1 MELLVAGGL
10 AGMGLLLNDNKNESN
25 ISSNNNI
32 YNNKI
37 INNQEQK
44 LVTQNFNNINKPQI
58 ISRCHNR
65 SIMKNEN
72 NDFIYSKL
80 SGQPI
85 EKNEFKHNN
94 MQPFF
99 GGSIKQNINN
109 DSNSILLENY
119 TGGNV
124 QNKKEVNAM
133 FKPQVNM
140 GNVNG
145 FNKSPDNTRY
155 KPSISRQYEFPIES
169 IKVGPGLNQKYG
181 SKGIGGFQQIDMQE
195 LVRPKNVDE
204 LRVKSKPKLE
214 YKGRINSGLKESRRA
229 ESIEISKNRPDTYY
243 KNSPDRY
250 FKTTGAVK
258 KEKSRDK
265 CYAKPTRRQNTRSYT
280 GGAGPG
286 SHVKPQKVGL
296 YKKSTRNTYSQPG
309 LRNLSS
315 TENWSSD
322 HQNSDYGKK
331 SIKLPCNE
339 RDVTQKRTTLSNFVT
354 NVKALIAP
362 IEDVIKTTRKENF
375 VGNSRPDGNFK
386 AQLPSK
392 MTVYDPNDVARTTI
406 KETNIDNKHNG
417 NLNGPNRSIVYDP
430 NDVARTTIKE
440 TNIDNNHSGN
450 LNGPNK
456 LTVYDPDDVAKTTIK
471 ETNIHNERA
480 GQVAGPNKL
489 TVNDPN
495 DVART
500 TIKETNIDNKH
511 NGNLNGPNKLTVYDP
526 NDIAKTT
533 IKETNIHNDRDG
545 NVNGPIKLT
554 VYDPNDIAR
563 TTIKETNIHNNRTGE
578 LRTIEKTPIYDYDT
592 APKTT
597 IRNTVPEPD
606 KNVNLNPQGPDKSVV
621 LDPNDVAKT
630 TIKETNLFETNGYIE
645 RQSNDGYLTAPKD
658 ISNTNRQFT
667 TDYEYTGVADGDV
680 GKGGGEG
687 YLTNEYNAPN
697 TNRQFLTDY
706 EYTGNA
712 DSKNNKPTS
721 YDTAYNAS
729 LNINKEEISVGRAPT
744 KTSVKFAS
752 GEDLINMEFKKL
764 EKDIINQ
771 RNPVQSKIYQ
781 KLYQDNE
788 CNYTSNKISLS
799 NSINDERIEESILNT
814 FRENP
819 FTQSLSSH

>member
-10 AGMGLLLNDNKNESN
+10 AGIGLLINEKQN
-25 ISSNNNI
+25 SNNQNV

-37 INNQEQK
+37 TNNTEKKLVNNQFKQIN
-44 LVTQNFNNINKPQI
+44 QNPRI
-58 ISRCHNR
+58 ISRCYNR
-65 SIMKNEN
+65 ELMRDN
-72 NDFIYSKL
+72 NKDFIYSKL

-85 EKNEFKHNN
+85 EKQEFKHNN

-99 GGSIKQNINN
+99 GGSIKQNTNTQ
-109 DSNSILLENY
+109 SNSILLENY
-119 TGGNV
+119 NGSTDH
-124 QNKKEVNAM
+124 NKTEVNAM
-133 FKPQVNM
+133 FKPQMNM

-145 FNKSPDNTRY
+145 FKNSPDNSRFKASITR
-155 KPSISRQYEFPIES
+155 QHEFPIES

-181 SKGIGGFQQIDMQE
+181 KQGLGGFQQFEIQE
-195 LVRPKNVDE
+195 LVKPKTVDE
-204 LRVKSKPKLE
+204 LRVKSNPKLE
-214 YKGRINSGLKESRRA
+214 YKGRINSGLKGKKRA
-229 ESIEISKNRPDTYY
+229 EAIDINKNRPDTYY

-250 FKTTGAVK
+250 FKTTGATLR
-258 KEKSRDK
+258 EKSRDK

-286 SHVKPQKVGL
+286 SHIKPKKVGL

-309 LRNLSS
+309 LRNLTN
-315 TENWSSD
+315 TENWSADSE
-322 HQNSDYGKK
+322 NSNYGKD
-331 SIKLPCNE
+331 SFKLPCNE
-339 RDVTQKRTTLSNFVT
+339 RDVTQKRTNLSNFAT
-354 NVKALIAP
+354 TVKALIAP
-362 IEDVIKTTRKENF
+362 IEDVFKTTRKENF
-375 VGNSRPDGNFK
+375 TGNNRPEGNFN

-417 NLNGPNRSIVYDP
+417 NLNGPNKLTVNDP
-430 NDVARTTIKE
+430 NDIARTTIKE
-440 TNIDNNHSGN
+440 INIDNKHNGN
-450 LNGPNK
+450 LNGPNR
-456 LTVYDPDDVAKTTIK
+456 LTVYDPNDVAKTTIK
-471 ETNIHNERA
+471 ETNIHNERS

-500 TIKETNIDNKH
+500 TIKETNIENNH
-511 NGNLNGPNKLTVYDP
+511 NGNLNGPNRLTVYDP

-533 IKETNIHNDRDG
+533 IKETNIHNERSG
-545 NVNGPIKLT
+545 RVNGPIKLT

-563 TTIKETNIHNNRTGE
+563 TTIKETNIHNNRTGDMK
-578 LRTIEKTPIYDYDT
+578 TSEKTPVYSYDT

-606 KNVNLNPQGPDKSVV
+606 KNINLNPQGPDKISVK
-621 LDPNDVAKT
+621 DPSDVART
-630 TIKETNLFETNGYIE
+630 TIKETNLYGNNGNIE
-645 RQSNDGYLTAPKD
+645 RQSNDGYLTAPTD

-667 TDYEYTGVADGDV
+667 TDYEYTGNADGDV

-687 YLTNEYNAPN
+687 YLTNKYEAPN
-697 TNRQFLTDY
+697 THRQFQSDY
-706 EYTGNA
+706 EYMGNA
-712 DSKNNKPTS
+712 DSKDNKPIS
-721 YDTAYNAS
+721 YDDAYNAS

-744 KTSVKFAS
+744 KTSVKFSS

-771 RNPVQSKIYQ
+771 RDPNQNKIYQ
-781 KLYQDNE
+781 KLYTDNN
-788 CNYTSNKISLS
+788 CNYTNNKISLS
-799 NSINDERIEESILNT
+799 NDMNDERIDGTILDT